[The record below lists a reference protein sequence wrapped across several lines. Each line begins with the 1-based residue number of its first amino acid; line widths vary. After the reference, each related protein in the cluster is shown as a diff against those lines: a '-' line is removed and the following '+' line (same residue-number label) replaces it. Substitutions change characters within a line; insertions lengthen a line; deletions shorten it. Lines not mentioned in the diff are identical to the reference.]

1 MLGNEILYSIK
12 SKRPRVYFT
21 FDDLSAG
28 FDISVWD
35 TSTSSDVQFAYDIF
49 KQGFDRGL
57 WGFSS
62 SNVDKPVA
70 PTIPWNPGTLGF
82 GVGVHLGSKAELAA
96 MGLTPLPGYDD
107 PSHEN
112 CGNYQHTNGSIMCC
126 VPAFCYRLGQPTAP
140 SYSRDRANAL
150 EVKSAFEFPQF
161 EHKIR
166 DSDMVRKTS
175 QD

>member
-57 WGFSS
+57 WGFTN

-70 PTIPWNPGTLGF
+70 PTVPWNPGALGF
-82 GVGVHLGSKAELAA
+82 GVGVCKEDYASLNMK
-96 MGLTPLPGYDD
+96 PLPGCDD
-107 PSHEN
+107 VETTTMATTFINPAAVS
-112 CGNYQHTNGSIMCC
+112 CVGSQLSSI
-126 VPAFCYRLGQPTAP
+126 
-140 SYSRDRANAL
+140 
-150 EVKSAFEFPQF
+150 E
-161 EHKIR
+161 
-166 DSDMVRKTS
+166 
-175 QD
+175 